1 MEFDTEALFAPL
13 SGIDWS
19 DLNIYV
25 VGGAVRDT
33 LLGQKPKDIDYVI
46 VGSTPEE
53 LTDRKFK
60 QVGQDFPVFLH
71 PKSHVEVALARTER
85 KTKDGHTGFVV
96 QSDPTINLNT
106 DLKRRDFSINAMAV
120 SPQGHL
126 IDPYQGELDISQ
138 RRLRH
143 VSDAFVDDPLRVL
156 RGMRFLAQLGK
167 YRFHIAEETQRLMES
182 MAASLAE
189 LSVERIIVELDKT
202 LGALKPEYGLSELS
216 GLKIIQALAPELS
229 ICPPQFECTAV
240 DCRLAEWICL
250 QEPTLECLEIYRKRF
265 KLTSKRHQF
274 LKSIILLRKQ
284 KNHDARDCLEI
295 MAQLGWLRG
304 NAPATKIDQLLL
316 ETDCAGLCATPIATW
331 FRWRDLVRR
340 VSAKPF
346 TDNGLAGEALG
357 QAIYNARFNVL
368 STEISAPG
376 TAPGL

>member
-1 MEFDTEALFAPL
+1 MKFDTEALFAPL
-13 SGIDWS
+13 TGIDWS
-19 DLNIYV
+19 DLDIYI

-46 VGSTPEE
+46 IGSTPEE
-53 LTDRKFK
+53 LISRKFQ

-85 KTKDGHTGFVV
+85 KTTTGHTGFTVR
-96 QSDPTINLNT
+96 SDPTINLST
-106 DLKRRDFSINAMAV
+106 DLKRRDFSINAMAI

-126 IDPYQGELDISQ
+126 IDPYQGESDIKQ

-156 RGMRFLAQLGK
+156 RGIRFLAQLGK

-182 MAASLAE
+182 MAASLIE

-202 LGALKPEYGLSELS
+202 LGALKPEYGMSELS
-216 GLKIIQALAPELS
+216 RLKIIQALAPELS
-229 ICPPQFECTAV
+229 ICPPRFKCTAV

-250 QEPTLECLEIYRKRF
+250 QEPTLECLDIYSKRF
-265 KLTSKRHQF
+265 KLSTKRYQF
-274 LKSIILLRKQ
+274 LKSIILLRRQ
-284 KNHDARDCLEI
+284 KNENARECLEI
-295 MAQLGWLRG
+295 MARLGWLRG
-304 NAPATKIDQLLL
+304 DAPAPKIDQLLL
-316 ETDCAGLCATPIATW
+316 ETDCAGVCDIPIETW
-331 FRWRDLVRR
+331 IRWRDLVRGI
-340 VSAKPF
+340 SAKPF
-346 TDNGLAGEALG
+346 TDTGLLGKALG